1 MGEKSFLSIL
11 KKEDEIINKIN
22 FKKRDMV
29 DFMQEYE
36 KSSGECSTVYK
47 GLCDK
52 IAVDVADLE
61 NELVSV
67 RKEMQK
73 YIKFIMEV

>member
-11 KKEDEIINKIN
+11 KEEHKIVKEIG
-22 FKKRDMV
+22 FKKSDMFEFLQGSEKA
-29 DFMQEYE
+29 DGNQEFYKKQYE
-36 KSSGECSTVYK
+36 KAASEV
-47 GLCDK
+47 
-52 IAVDVADLE
+52 VELE
-61 NELVSV
+61 DRLVSV

>member
-1 MGEKSFLSIL
+1 MGEKSFFSIL
-11 KKEDEIINKIN
+11 KKEDEIINQIN
-22 FKKRDMV
+22 SKKQDIFE
-29 DFMQEYE
+29 FMKEYE
-36 KSSGECSTVYK
+36 KSDGKCSICKRMHDQVTGE
-47 GLCDK
+47 
-52 IAVDVADLE
+52 VADLE